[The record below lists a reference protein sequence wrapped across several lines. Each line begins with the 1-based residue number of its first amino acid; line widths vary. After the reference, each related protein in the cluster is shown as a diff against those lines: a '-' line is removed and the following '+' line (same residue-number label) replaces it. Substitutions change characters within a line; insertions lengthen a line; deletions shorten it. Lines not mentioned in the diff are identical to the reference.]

1 MERLKT
7 ATVQAATIAAIL
19 GLDAGHSWL
28 IEGHGLHPMAAG
40 ALAAVLFIFPHFYP
54 APAKPRARFGRRV

>member
-1 MERLKT
+1 MENLKT
-7 ATVQAATIAAIL
+7 ATIQAATIAAIL

-40 ALAAVLFIFPHFYP
+40 ALAAVLLLGPYFY
-54 APAKPRARFGRRV
+54 ARRAR